1 VKYRKCIYIYKKTI
15 KKDTE
20 QVQIELC
27 KLTDGDIEEAFQL
40 ISKVTHI
47 MRRAGINQWDSI
59 YPDRSIVEYDISRSS
74 AYGCYCDSQLAG
86 YIALNDEYPPEYD
99 SIAWIYH
106 GKNLIVHRLAVAVDY
121 QRKGIGTYLMDFA
134 ISYAKEN
141 KYDSIR
147 LDAYAVNKYSNA
159 LYNKLGFNKTGE
171 IVFRTGLFYCYEL
184 SLHV

>member
-1 VKYRKCIYIYKKTI
+1 M
-15 KKDTE
+15 
-20 QVQIELC
+20 QIELC
-27 KLTDGDIEEAFQL
+27 KLTEGDIEEAFQL
-40 ISKVTHI
+40 ISKVTHA
-47 MRRAGINQWDSI
+47 MRSTGINQWDSI
-59 YPDRSIVEYDISRSS
+59 YPDRSIVEYDINHSN

-99 SIAWIYH
+99 AITWTYH

-121 QRKGIGTYLMDFA
+121 QRKGIGTCLMNFA

-141 KYDSIR
+141 LYDTIR
-147 LDAYAVNKYSNA
+147 LDAYAVNKCSNA
-159 LYNKLGFNKTGE
+159 LYNKLGFSKAGE